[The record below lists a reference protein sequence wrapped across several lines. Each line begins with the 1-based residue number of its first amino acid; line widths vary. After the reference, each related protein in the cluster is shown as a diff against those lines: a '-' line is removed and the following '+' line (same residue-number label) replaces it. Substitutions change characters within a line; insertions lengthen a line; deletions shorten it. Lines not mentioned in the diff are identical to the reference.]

1 MNLLSKTYFLYEPSY
16 STFTLKSPNFR
27 YHAWPPDNKSMA
39 ASEDKGTEQQIN
51 GIIVTLFIQPK

>member
-1 MNLLSKTYFLYEPSY
+1 
-16 STFTLKSPNFR
+16 
-27 YHAWPPDNKSMA
+27 MA